1 VFRGFPRL
9 NKMKFGPF
17 FLSKKLDPNFSVTFV
32 DKKKPSDGRSFVIID
47 DLSPVLKK
55 KKQMQAHALFF

>member
-1 VFRGFPRL
+1 
-9 NKMKFGPF
+9 MKFGPF

-47 DLSPVLKK
+47 DLSPALKK